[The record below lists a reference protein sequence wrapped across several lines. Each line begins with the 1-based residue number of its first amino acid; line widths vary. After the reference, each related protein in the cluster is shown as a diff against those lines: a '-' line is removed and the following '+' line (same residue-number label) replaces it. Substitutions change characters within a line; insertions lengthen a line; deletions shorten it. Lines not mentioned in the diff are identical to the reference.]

1 MAIFNLK
8 SQAQKENE
16 TTIKNAIA
24 IMLADG
30 QIDPNEM
37 EFLITICQRVG
48 LSEKQLKAILQ
59 NPQSIEFTPAKNSNE
74 RMQQLIDMVW
84 MMMADGHIDAREMDA
99 CITLAAKLGFKA
111 STVGALVQ
119 HIVNEL
125 DRSRVARQVK
135 VNIDAFL

>member
-37 EFLITICQRVG
+37 DFLITICQRVG
-48 LSEKQLKAILQ
+48 LPEKQLKAILQ

-84 MMMADGHIDAREMDA
+84 MMMADGHIDAREMDV

-119 HIVNEL
+119 HIINEI
-125 DRSRVARQVK
+125 DRSRAARQVR